1 MSKPKNLNK
10 MDELKNSTGTPE
22 PKNSTGTGLEHLKDK
37 GIPQNDRAKQIVK
50 ALGLGG
56 DERSVVVGLKKGD
69 IFQLVAMNKMELTNS
84 QQREGQARFVPITF
98 TTNSGASIGAK
109 HFAGVEIDDSAPAVG
124 STPLENANFL
134 VWCIDHNVSFKVRN
148 VTSEEVEAH
157 DNVPSYTKKT
167 YKLEV
172 DSYE

>member
-1 MSKPKNLNK
+1 MTLE
-10 MDELKNSTGTPE
+10 ELKNSDLSVAE
-22 PKNSTGTGLEHLKDK
+22 
-37 GIPQNDRAKQIVK
+37 RAQSVVSS
-50 ALGLGG
+50 LGLTG

-69 IFQLVAMNKMELTNS
+69 IFQLVAMNKMELTNN

-109 HFAGVEIDDSAPAVG
+109 HFAGVEIDDNAPAVG

>member
-1 MSKPKNLNK
+1 MTLE
-10 MDELKNSTGTPE
+10 ELKNSDLSVAE
-22 PKNSTGTGLEHLKDK
+22 
-37 GIPQNDRAKQIVK
+37 RAQSVVSS
-50 ALGLGG
+50 LGLTG

-69 IFQLVAMNKMELTNS
+69 IFQIVAMNKMELTNN
-84 QQREGQARFVPITF
+84 QQREGQARCVPITF

-109 HFAGVEIDDSAPAVG
+109 HFAGVEIDDNAPAVG

-157 DNVPSYTKKT
+157 DNVPGYTKKT

>member
-1 MSKPKNLNK
+1 MTLE
-10 MDELKNSTGTPE
+10 ELKNSDLSVAE
-22 PKNSTGTGLEHLKDK
+22 
-37 GIPQNDRAKQIVK
+37 RAQSVVSS
-50 ALGLGG
+50 LGLKG
-56 DERSVVVGLKKGD
+56 DERSIVVGLKKGD

-109 HFAGVEIDDSAPAVG
+109 HFAGVEIDDNAPAVG

-134 VWCIDHNVSFKVRN
+134 VWCIDHEVTFKVRN

>member
-1 MSKPKNLNK
+1 MTLE
-10 MDELKNSTGTPE
+10 ELKNKQVSVAE
-22 PKNSTGTGLEHLKDK
+22 
-37 GIPQNDRAKQIVK
+37 RAQSVVSS
-50 ALGLGG
+50 LGLTG

-98 TTNSGASIGAK
+98 TTDSGASIGAK
-109 HFAGVEIDDSAPAVG
+109 HFAGVEIDDNAPAVG

-157 DNVPSYTKKT
+157 DGVPSYTKKT

-172 DSYE
+172 ESYE

>member
-1 MSKPKNLNK
+1 MTLE
-10 MDELKNSTGTPE
+10 ELKNSDLSVAE
-22 PKNSTGTGLEHLKDK
+22 
-37 GIPQNDRAKQIVK
+37 RAQSVVSS
-50 ALGLGG
+50 LGLTG

-69 IFQLVAMNKMELTNS
+69 IFQLVAMNKMELTNN

-109 HFAGVEIDDSAPAVG
+109 HFAGVEIDDNAPAVG

-157 DNVPSYTKKT
+157 DSVPSYTKKT

>member
-1 MSKPKNLNK
+1 MTLE
-10 MDELKNSTGTPE
+10 ELKNKQVSVAE
-22 PKNSTGTGLEHLKDK
+22 
-37 GIPQNDRAKQIVK
+37 RAQSVVSS
-50 ALGLGG
+50 LGLTG

-69 IFQLVAMNKMELTNS
+69 IFQLVAMNKMELTNN

-98 TTNSGASIGAK
+98 TTDSGASIGAK
-109 HFAGVEIDDSAPAVG
+109 HFAGVEIDDNAPAVG

>member
-1 MSKPKNLNK
+1 MTLE
-10 MDELKNSTGTPE
+10 ELKNKQVSVAE
-22 PKNSTGTGLEHLKDK
+22 
-37 GIPQNDRAKQIVK
+37 RAQSVVSS
-50 ALGLGG
+50 LGLTG

-109 HFAGVEIDDSAPAVG
+109 HFAGVEIDDNAPAVG

>member
-1 MSKPKNLNK
+1 M
-10 MDELKNSTGTPE
+10 ERTCVCCGCV
-22 PKNSTGTGLEHLKDK
+22 LE
-37 GIPQNDRAKQIVK
+37 NDYDVYYVFDNV
-50 ALGLGG
+50 LCGVG
-56 DERSVVVGLKKGD
+56 VVFDVRRD
-69 IFQLVAMNKMELTNS
+69 IFQLVAMNKMELTNN

-109 HFAGVEIDDSAPAVG
+109 HFAGVEIDDNAPAVG

-157 DNVPSYTKKT
+157 DNVPGYTKKT

>member
-1 MSKPKNLNK
+1 MTLE
-10 MDELKNSTGTPE
+10 ELKNKKLSVAE
-22 PKNSTGTGLEHLKDK
+22 
-37 GIPQNDRAKQIVK
+37 RAQSVVSS
-50 ALGLGG
+50 LGLTG

-69 IFQLVAMNKMELTNS
+69 VFQIVAMNKMELTNN

-109 HFAGVEIDDSAPAVG
+109 HFAGVEINDNAPAVG

-157 DNVPSYTKKT
+157 DNVPGYTKKT

>member
-1 MSKPKNLNK
+1 MTLE
-10 MDELKNSTGTPE
+10 ELKNKQVSVAE
-22 PKNSTGTGLEHLKDK
+22 
-37 GIPQNDRAKQIVK
+37 RAQSVVSS
-50 ALGLGG
+50 LGLTG

-69 IFQLVAMNKMELTNS
+69 VFQLVAMNKMELTNN

-109 HFAGVEIDDSAPAVG
+109 HFAGVEIDDNAPAVG

>member
-1 MSKPKNLNK
+1 MTLE
-10 MDELKNSTGTPE
+10 ELKNSDLSVAE
-22 PKNSTGTGLEHLKDK
+22 
-37 GIPQNDRAKQIVK
+37 RAQSVVSS
-50 ALGLGG
+50 LGLKG
-56 DERSVVVGLKKGD
+56 DERSIVVGLKKGD

-109 HFAGVEIDDSAPAVG
+109 HFAGVEIDDNAPAVG

-157 DNVPSYTKKT
+157 DGVPSYTKKT